1 MFALIWIFPFQNNEQ
16 LCVVRCLLKID
27 QSELVTYSW
36 GNQNPL
42 TGSNVGNV
50 KNFSLKWIFPIQ
62 NNEQLCVGRCL
73 SKIGQW
79 EIHILGKT
87 RIHYFRGVHKLRLQE
102 LAFFDHLPPSVYIFY
117 GIKVYKKSI
126 FWPPTPLLL

>member
-73 SKIGQW
+73 SKIGQSKLR
-79 EIHILGKT
+79 ILGKT
-87 RIHYFRGVHKLRLQE
+87 RIL
-102 LAFFDHLPPSVYIFY
+102 
-117 GIKVYKKSI
+117 
-126 FWPPTPLLL
+126 